1 MWGDGYRGL
10 KSWLIKLALQWMSE
24 KHDVQLESQWKLP
37 KTRYRGEKVAQALPD
52 LLILKEH

>member
-1 MWGDGYRGL
+1 M

-37 KTRYRGEKVAQALPD
+37 KTRYRGEKVAQAMPD
-52 LLILKEH
+52 PLILKEHCLLRGS